1 MNVIFVSIHSGVSV
15 ARYFLV
21 RAFQA
26 SILVFCC
33 SSKVPGLCTGELTV
47 SVQWSS
53 LKVRDQVALS
63 LSSGDKSSGDIIT
76 CGMGREVTET
86 EHNVVF
92 RNVVFVTL
100 TPVGSN
106 QRCTQSVP
114 ESSVN
119 AVPGEP
125 SS

>member
-63 LSSGDKSSGDIIT
+63 LSSGDIIT

-86 EHNVVF
+86 EHRVAF